1 MVHYIVYKWYTDI
14 QTLAYKLVILSK
26 FSYFFSNWCLI
37 MFYVFFL
44 HQVIWISRVYV
55 MLVYMLLGLHI
66 YISIYVRI
74 IFNILCFYNICL
86 VCMLIFNFDCKF
98 AMIYYCMLIFKYDKL
113 NNSCY
118 ILFITYFLVNLI
130 MTLHIP
136 FQEFK

>member
-1 MVHYIVYKWYTDI
+1 
-14 QTLAYKLVILSK
+14 
-26 FSYFFSNWCLI
+26 
-37 MFYVFFL
+37 
-44 HQVIWISRVYV
+44 